1 MTYFSAAN
9 KRPHFRST
17 EGGQLITGR
26 HIKVIGAGNPVR
38 LRSVSGIYD
47 LLGALVTSLNMRALG
62 PPVIYEVEENIS
74 RINCEPFED
83 EGGVTGVVILSTSH
97 CAIHTWPLTS
107 KFVLDVFSCRKFD
120 PAIVARLVSEAFET
134 WRLRV
139 SDLSQALTLPDDPE
153 PVRDLDVN
161 LNLASAMN
169 GNAAHRAAPGS
180 KSGRGARAKKARGEP
195 RLAPH
200 PAGDT

>member
-1 MTYFSAAN
+1 
-9 KRPHFRST
+9 
-17 EGGQLITGR
+17 LITGR

-38 LRSVSGIYD
+38 LRSVSGIFD
-47 LLGALVTSLNMRALG
+47 LLCALVTSLNMRALG

-120 PAIVARLVSEAFET
+120 PAIVARLVSQAFET
-134 WRLRV
+134 SRLRV

-161 LNLASAMN
+161 LNPDLNLASTMS
-169 GNAAHRAAPGS
+169 GNATRPAAARS
-180 KSGRGARAKKARGEP
+180 KPARGARTKKARGEP
-195 RLAPH
+195 LLAPH
-200 PAGDT
+200 HPSDS

>member
-1 MTYFSAAN
+1 M
-9 KRPHFRST
+9 
-17 EGGQLITGR
+17 ITGR

-169 GNAAHRAAPGS
+169 GNAAHRATPGS

-200 PAGDT
+200 PAGDS